1 MTDPITRLSRAD
13 TDTDTDIQGP
23 GYRVWFD
30 AASHTLH
37 FEGVLRLS
45 TSEYKP
51 IEDLLGRVL
60 SEARSSLR
68 LRVTEL
74 NFLNSSGINV
84 LYKFAIAARKKGD
97 TELHVHA
104 ASSIAWQGKSLPN
117 LKKFLPSIV
126 ITLD

>member
-1 MTDPITRLSRAD
+1 MTDPITRLSAPE
-13 TDTDTDIQGP
+13 TDIKGP

-30 AASHTLH
+30 APSHTLH

-51 IEDLLGRVL
+51 IEDLLQQVL
-60 SEARSSLR
+60 ASSRAALR
-68 LRVTEL
+68 LRMTEL

-104 ASSIAWQGKSLPN
+104 ASSIPWQGKSLPN
-117 LKKFLPSIV
+117 LKKFLPAIV